1 MIEKYFA
8 EQVNN
13 PFDKR
18 LEEMDQKVIVLD
30 DDPTGTQTVKDL
42 IVITSFDEE
51 SIKDGFLSD
60 NNMFYILT
68 NSRALNEEKTIE
80 LHQQLITV
88 IDKVSKQ
95 LNKDYLIIS
104 RGDSTL
110 RGHSYLEP
118 ETLNRYSN
126 VKFDGLFY
134 APAFFD
140 GNRYTFEGV
149 HYIKEDGH
157 FIPAVETEFA
167 NDTTFGYHSLTMQQ
181 YVEEKSEGKV
191 KKEQVMLS
199 DLHLI
204 RSGDKEKMFTLL
216 DQVNN
221 FQPVIIDAL
230 NEQDMNIFTA
240 VVLEYIKKTHKK
252 FLFRTA
258 ADFVKS
264 ICETP
269 GEIIDPKQYDFN
281 DNGGLIVVGSHVQKT
296 TQQLSE
302 LLKTDI
308 KKIEFDVQQVKKE
321 ATLKDY
327 VESLRQDAEELVKSG
342 QDVVIYTTRDVIR
355 TDDKYENLRL
365 SKLISES
372 LVTIVSNL
380 AVQPRFIIAKGGI
393 TSSDVATIGLGIKK
407 ARVLGQIE
415 KGIPVWLTGDEA
427 KYKGIPYIV
436 FPGNVGNVETL
447 REVYEKLKKHN

>member
-1 MIEKYFA
+1 MIAHYFEEETA
-8 EQVNN
+8 N
-13 PFDKR
+13 PFDKH
-18 LEEMDQKVIVLD
+18 LESLEQKIIVLD

-42 IVITSFDEE
+42 YVITSFDEA
-51 SIKDGFLSD
+51 SIKEGFLSD

-80 LHQQLITV
+80 LHQHLIKT
-88 IDKVSKQ
+88 IDRVSNE
-95 LNKDYLIIS
+95 LNKDYMIIS

-118 ETLNRYSN
+118 EVLNKSSA

-140 GNRYTFEGV
+140 GGRYTFEGI
-149 HYIKEDGH
+149 HYIKEGNQ
-157 FIPAVETEFA
+157 FVPAADTEFA
-167 NDTTFGYHSLTMQQ
+167 NDTTFGYHALTMQE
-181 YVEEKSEGKV
+181 YIEEKSEGKV
-191 KKEQVMLS
+191 KKEDVLLF

-204 RSGDKEKMFTLL
+204 RSGDKDKMFAML
-216 DQVNN
+216 DEVKD
-221 FQPVIIDAL
+221 FKPVVVDAL
-230 NEQDMNIFTA
+230 NEEDMNAFTA
-240 VVLEYIKKTHKK
+240 VLLQYIKQTKKK

-264 ICETP
+264 MCLTP
-269 GEIIDPKQYDFN
+269 GSIIDPTAYDFN
-281 DNGGLIVVGSHVQKT
+281 DNGGLIVVGSHVKKT
-296 TQQLSE
+296 TAQLTE
-302 LLKTDI
+302 LLKTDVN
-308 KKIEFDVQQVKKE
+308 KIEFNVQEVKDE
-321 ATLKDY
+321 TMLKNY
-327 VESLRQDAEELVKSG
+327 VETLRLQAEEWVRGGK
-342 QDVVIYTTRDVIR
+342 DVVIFTTRDVIR
-355 TDDKYENLRL
+355 THDKYENLRL

-407 ARVLGQIE
+407 ALVLGQIA
-415 KGIPVWLTGDEA
+415 KGIPVWLTGEEA

-436 FPGNVGNVETL
+436 FPGNVGDVDTL
-447 REVYEKLKKHN
+447 RKVYEKLKK